1 MHVKNIEEENY
12 ENQNTSSKEEAQNVT
27 VYRSKL

>member
-12 ENQNTSSKEEAQNVT
+12 ENQITSSKEAQNVT